1 VCELRPPV
9 PEAEE
14 EGELPLLFS
23 VPDLEFIS
31 ASRKLFLKSA
41 SRIFRNVL
49 FSQNK
54 KAVFSFPV
62 SYWSQLG
69 MFF

>member
-1 VCELRPPV
+1 M

-14 EGELPLLFS
+14 EGELLLLFS

-41 SRIFRNVL
+41 SRVFRIVL
-49 FSQNK
+49 FFRRTK
-54 KAVFSFPV
+54 KRFFPFPG